1 MFESRSLSPFRI
13 YVRPHIVINIPL
25 RGGIGEITRRFS
37 EANQEIQIEREVT
50 TNRFLRRRLSIF
62 PDERVKVPSPRLRP
76 LVTATFSPGRLPIVV
91 VVVAVRARIGTFS
104 QTPISR

>member
-1 MFESRSLSPFRI
+1 MFRI

-25 RGGIGEITRRFS
+25 RCEEESERSRRFS
-37 EANQEIQIEREVT
+37 EANWEIRTEREVT

-62 PDERVKVPSPRLRP
+62 PEERVKVPSPRLR
-76 LVTATFSPGRLPIVV
+76 LVTTFSPERLPIVV
-91 VVVAVRARIGTFS
+91 VVVVAVHARTGTFS